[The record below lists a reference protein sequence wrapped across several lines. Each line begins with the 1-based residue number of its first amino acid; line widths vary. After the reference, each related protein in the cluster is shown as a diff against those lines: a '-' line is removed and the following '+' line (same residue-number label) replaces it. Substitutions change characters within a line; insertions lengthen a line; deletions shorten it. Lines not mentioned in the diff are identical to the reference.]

1 MEGEGMSEMRRWWG
15 DIAGI
20 EEVVLLVMM
29 LAVADLLVV
38 YETAGVIVQGRQ
50 GRSVP
55 L

>member
-1 MEGEGMSEMRRWWG
+1 MSVMGCWWG

-20 EEVVLLVMM
+20 DEEVLLVMM

-38 YETAGVIVQGRQ
+38 FETAGVIVQGRQ